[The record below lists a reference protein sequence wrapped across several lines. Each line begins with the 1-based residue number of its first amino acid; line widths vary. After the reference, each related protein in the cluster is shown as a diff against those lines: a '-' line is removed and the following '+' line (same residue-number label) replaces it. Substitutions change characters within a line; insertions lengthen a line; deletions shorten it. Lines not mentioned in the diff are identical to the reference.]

1 MRKELTLVAFPDG
14 VGIRNYFYSSALD
27 RMNSDIVLFH
37 NFSSETIDYLRSIK
51 EFQGDHSIPD
61 YRETV
66 REKFLRE
73 LISLARLRHNAR
85 ITGNQTLLFNW
96 KRNHKGLLNKIFYKS
111 VEVAALLFQHYKD
124 ILRLEQQY
132 QQSLRDNP
140 FYHKVREMLKKI
152 NPTMVF
158 CTHQRG
164 LKMAPLFAAATDLGI
179 PTTTVIYSW
188 DNLPKARLAL
198 QADFYNVWSDYM
210 KDEMR
215 RFYPEIPSEKIV
227 VNGTPQFDFYAD
239 TQYIIPRDDFY
250 SKYHLDSR
258 KIICYSGDDIT
269 TSPDDHQYLAD
280 VAAAIVAANLQ
291 DQFQI
296 LFRRCPVDFSDRYDE
311 VLARYPKL
319 IKSAPPLWNI
329 RSDGHWTEAYPD
341 IADVKLLVSTAFYCD
356 LVINLGSTMALD
368 FAMFNKPCLYIN
380 YDQPQRAN
388 PDWSVDL
395 IYRFEHFKSMEG
407 LKTVGWIDSVK
418 EIVPLVI
425 RASEAPKTVGPD
437 RLKWLHTITGQRP
450 N

>member
-1 MRKELTLVAFPDG
+1 
-14 VGIRNYFYSSALD
+14 
-27 RMNSDIVLFH
+27 
-37 NFSSETIDYLRSIK
+37 
-51 EFQGDHSIPD
+51 
-61 YRETV
+61 
-66 REKFLRE
+66 
-73 LISLARLRHNAR
+73 
-85 ITGNQTLLFNW
+85 
-96 KRNHKGLLNKIFYKS
+96 
-111 VEVAALLFQHYKD
+111 
-124 ILRLEQQY
+124 
-132 QQSLRDNP
+132 NP

-250 SKYHLDSR
+250 SKYYLDSR

-269 TSPDDHQYLAD
+269 TSPDDHRYLAD
-280 VAAAIVAANLQ
+280 IAAALVAASLQ
-291 DQFQI
+291 DQYQI

-407 LKTVGWIDSVK
+407 LKTDGWIDLVK